1 MSKNDNSKDIV
12 IYQSKNG
19 SIRIKHDARKETI
32 WLTQLQVA
40 DLFNVG
46 KAAISK
52 HVKNIF
58 ETGELKASST
68 VSKMEIVQVEGD
80 REVRRNIE
88 HYNLDLVL
96 SIGYRVNSMQ
106 ATSFRQWATK
116 ILRGHIVDGYT
127 LNKRRI
133 KGNYEQFSDAVNHI
147 KRMVKAVQIDNDSV
161 IDLISMFAN
170 TWLSL
175 DAYDK
180 DQLLPTGTSRKKV
193 TLTAGKLSKAL
204 QALKK
209 NLISKGE
216 ATELFAAERSKESV
230 SGIIG
235 NVMQSFAGED
245 LYPTI
250 EEKAAHLLYFMVK
263 NHPFFDGNKRSGAYA
278 FIWFLKKSKM
288 LDVGKI
294 TPASLTAMTLL
305 IAESDPKDK
314 NKMTGL
320 ICKLL
325 SK

>member
-1 MSKNDNSKDIV
+1 VNKKYNDNDIV

-19 SIRIKHDARKETI
+19 SIQIKRDIDKDTI
-32 WLTQLQVA
+32 WLTQDQMCK
-40 DLFNVG
+40 LFNVQ

-52 HVKNIF
+52 HLKNIF
-58 ETGELKASST
+58 SSGELNEKSV
-68 VSKMEIVQVEGD
+68 VSILETTAKDLKTYKV
-80 REVRRNIE
+80 N
-88 HYNLDLVL
+88 HYNLDVAISL
-96 SIGYRVNSMQ
+96 GYRINSVQ
-106 ATSFRQWATK
+106 ATNFRQWATK

-127 LNKRRI
+127 LNKQRI
-133 KGNYEQFSDAVNHI
+133 KDNYEQFSDAVDHI
-147 KRMVKAVQIDNDSV
+147 KVVVKSAQIDNDSV
-161 IDLISMFAN
+161 IELISMFAN

-180 DQLLPTGTSRKKV
+180 DQLLPTGTSKKKV
-193 TLTAGKLSKAL
+193 TLTADKLSKAL
-204 QALKK
+204 QDLKK

-235 NVMQSFAGED
+235 NVMQSFGGED

-263 NHPFFDGNKRSGAYA
+263 NHPFADGNKRSGAYA
-278 FIWFLKKSKM
+278 FIWFLNKSKM
-288 LDVGKI
+288 LDLGKI
-294 TPASLTAMTLL
+294 TPAALTAMTLL
-305 IAESDPKDK
+305 IAESDPRDKD
-314 NKMTGL
+314 KMTGL

>member
-106 ATSFRQWATK
+106 ATSFRKWATK
-116 ILRGHIVDGYT
+116 VLRGHIVDGYT
-127 LNKRRI
+127 LNKQTI
-133 KGNYEQFSDAVNHI
+133 KDNYGQFFDAVDQI
-147 KRMVKAVQIDNDSV
+147 KKMVKAVQIDNDSV
-161 IDLISMFAN
+161 IELISMFAN